1 MSVGGISAGGAI
13 SLILQHMARDA
24 GVALRLCMATVPPAS
39 TALTY
44 ASPTESPYP
53 SFHEFAYG
61 PILPFASI
69 KLFGEYCFPRD
80 QLYVPIAGV
89 PPSLLCCGRRGRN
102 MPLACTPPRKA
113 QWEILPTFSV
123 RVGLYGH

>member
-1 MSVGGISAGGAI
+1 
-13 SLILQHMARDA
+13 MARDA

-44 ASPTESPYP
+44 ASPAESPYP
-53 SFHEFAYG
+53 SFREFAHG

-80 QLYVPIAGV
+80 QLYVS
-89 PPSLLCCGRRGRN
+89 PSPARPLPDLRRG
-102 MPLACTPPRKA
+102 CPRDSHSSR
-113 QWEILPTFSV
+113 LV
-123 RVGLYGH
+123 RPVYTD